1 MLWGNMVRLL
11 FIIFT
16 DLLLMT
22 FAVTATAQDK
32 AKTPQASEPIK
43 TEKATPKQDD
53 SSEKDSLDL
62 DAFFKKGEENAKTS
76 RCDKP
81 AKPAD
86 PIA

>member
-1 MLWGNMVRLL
+1 MVRFLC
-11 FIIFT
+11 IIFAS
-16 DLLLMT
+16 LLSMT

-32 AKTPQASEPIK
+32 AKTPQTSEPLK
-43 TEKATPKQDD
+43 TKKATPKQDD

>member
-1 MLWGNMVRLL
+1 MVKYIYVL
-11 FIIFT
+11 FFSLVFLPISFV
-16 DLLLMT
+16 
-22 FAVTATAQDK
+22 AAAQDK
-32 AKTPQASEPIK
+32 AETPQNSDTVK
-43 TEKATPKQDD
+43 TEKRPPKQND
-53 SSEKDSLDL
+53 SAKKDSPKNGNMDL

>member
-1 MLWGNMVRLL
+1 MVRFLYVL
-11 FIIFT
+11 FAS
-16 DLLLMT
+16 LLLMA
-22 FAVTATAQDK
+22 FAMTATAQDK

-43 TEKATPKQDD
+43 TEKAAPKQDD

-62 DAFFKKGEENAKTS
+62 DAFFKKGEESAKTS

>member
-1 MLWGNMVRLL
+1 MVRLL
-11 FIIFT
+11 CIIFT
-16 DLLLMT
+16 GLLLMT

-32 AKTPQASEPIK
+32 AKTPQASEPLK
-43 TEKATPKQDD
+43 SKKATPKQDD
-53 SSEKDSLDL
+53 NPQKHSLDL